1 MGTATIK
8 AVRQRINS
16 VNSTMHITKAMQLVA
31 SSKMKRA
38 QARLEQSAYFFSAVK
53 EAFADLCE
61 RSTEKSV
68 YLQGGKGEQTLC
80 VVIAGDRG
88 LAGGYNNNVFK
99 LLKTVAEQENAIF
112 LPIGKKAV
120 DYCTRHDLPLFD
132 SCPNVER
139 MTAAQCD
146 AFARALTER
155 FAKGEYR
162 KVDLIYTKYHNML
175 SQEAVEEPLLP
186 AAKAQKTEQ
195 SAKRYVCYEPSPE
208 AVMAAVVPVYLSG
221 MLWGAVS
228 EAYASEIAARRT
240 AMDSATK
247 NANEMLN
254 DLSLQYNRARQG
266 AITAEI
272 TEIVAGAEP
281 T

>member
-1 MGTATIK
+1 MGTASIK
-8 AVRQRINS
+8 AVRQRIHS
-16 VNSTMHITKAMQLVA
+16 VTSTMHITRAMQLVA

-38 QARLEQSAYFFSAVK
+38 QMRLVQSAYFFSSVK
-53 EAFADLCE
+53 EAFEDLSA
-61 RSTEKSV
+61 RSTEQSV
-68 YLQGGKGEQTLC
+68 YLQGGKGNTTLY

-88 LAGGYNNNVFK
+88 LAGGYNNNIFK
-99 LLKTVAEQENAIF
+99 LVKEAAQEENAVF
-112 LPIGKKAV
+112 LPIGKKAT
-120 DYCTRHDLPLFD
+120 DYCNNHGFSTLPGYA
-132 SCPNVER
+132 SVER
-139 MTAAQCD
+139 ITAADCD
-146 AFARALTER
+146 KIARALAQQ

-162 KVDLIYTKYHNML
+162 SVKLFYTEYHNML
-175 SQEAVEEPLLP
+175 SQEAVEQPLLP
-186 AAKAQKTEQ
+186 AAPQEQEELQKG
-195 SAKRYVCYEPSPE
+195 YVCYEPSP
-208 AVMAAVVPVYLSG
+208 ASVLAAVVPVYLSG

-228 EAYASEIAARRT
+228 ESYASEIAARRS

-254 DLSLQYNRARQG
+254 ELSLQYNRARQG

>member
-31 SSKMKRA
+31 SSKMKKA
-38 QARLEQSAYFFSAVK
+38 QTRLEQSAYFFSAVR

-61 RSTEKSV
+61 QSTEKSV
-68 YLQGGKGEQTLC
+68 YLQGGKGDKTLC

-99 LLKTVAEQENAIF
+99 LLKAKETENTVY

-120 DYCTRHDLPLFD
+120 DYCSRHELPIFD
-132 SCPNVER
+132 SFASVEK
-139 MTAAQCD
+139 MTAAECD
-146 AFARALTER
+146 VFARTLASR
-155 FAKGEYR
+155 FAEGEYE
-162 KVDLIYTKYHNML
+162 KVELIYTKYHNML
-175 SQEAVEEPLLP
+175 SQEAIEEPLLP
-186 AAKAQKTEQ
+186 AAKAESEEKP
-195 SAKRYVCYEPSPE
+195 KKCFVCYEPSPE
-208 AVMAAVVPVYLSG
+208 AVLASVVPVYLSG
-221 MLWGAVS
+221 VLWGAVC
-228 EAYASEIAARRT
+228 EAYVSEIAARRT

>member
-1 MGTATIK
+1 MGTASIK
-8 AVRQRINS
+8 AVRQRIAS
-16 VNSTMHITKAMQLVA
+16 VSSTMHITHAMQLVA

-38 QARLEQSAYFFSAVK
+38 QARLEQSAYFFSAVR
-53 EAFADLCE
+53 EAFADLSA
-61 RSTEKSV
+61 RSTEGSV
-68 YLQGGKGEQTLC
+68 YLRGGEGSATLC
-80 VVIAGDRG
+80 VMIAGDRG

-99 LLKTVAEQENAIF
+99 LVKAMADKGDTVF

-120 DYCTRHDLPLFD
+120 DYCLHHELAVLQSFP
-132 SCPNVER
+132 SVER
-139 MTAAQCD
+139 MTAAECD
-146 AFARALTER
+146 GIARMLTER
-155 FAKGEYR
+155 FAEGAYR
-162 KVDLIYTKYHNML
+162 CVQLIYTKYHNML
-175 SQEAVEEPLLP
+175 SQEALTEPLLP
-186 AAKAQKTEQ
+186 AAPKEAPQQARKG
-195 SAKRYVCYEPSPE
+195 YVSYEPSPA

-228 EAYASEIAARRT
+228 EAYACEIAARRS

-254 DLSLQYNRARQG
+254 ELSLQYNRARQG